1 MLRLLTTTAVGV
13 GLLVASPSFA
23 QTTYPNPAISPAVTA
38 VPKLDQQEKL
48 DQQDT
53 NFIKEAAA
61 GGVGE
66 VAFSKMAEKSGNPYV
81 KRFAERMV
89 RDHTKANTELTA
101 IASKASIEMPKMLD
115 ADHQKIHDQLQTIHG
130 TDFDQQYMRV
140 MVNDHDQAVK
150 LFRQEDSLGRDSR
163 LKQFA
168 RKTLPTIEE
177 HHMMAADLS
186 RRLSQTAAK

>member
-1 MLRLLTTTAVGV
+1 MLRLLTTTAVGI

-23 QTTYPNPAISPAVTA
+23 QTSYPNPATSPAVTA
-38 VPKLDQQEKL
+38 VLKL

-53 NFIKEAAA
+53 NFTKEAAA
-61 GGVGE
+61 SSMGE
-66 VAFSKMAEKSGNPYV
+66 VAFSKMAEKSENPDV
-81 KRFAERMV
+81 KRFTERMV

-101 IASKASIEMPKMLD
+101 IASEAGIEMPKTLD
-115 ADHQKIHDQLQTIHG
+115 ADHQKIDDQLHIMHG

-140 MVNDHDQAVK
+140 MVDDHDQAVK
-150 LFRQEDSLGRDSR
+150 LFRQEDSLGRDSP

-168 RKTLPTIEE
+168 HKTLPTIEE

>member
-23 QTTYPNPAISPAVTA
+23 QTTYPNPATSPAVTA
-38 VPKLDQQEKL
+38 VPKLDH
-48 DQQDT
+48 QDT

-61 GGVGE
+61 GGMGE
-66 VAFSKMAEKSGNPYV
+66 VAFSKMAEKSENPDV
-81 KRFAERMV
+81 KRFAQRMV
-89 RDHTKANTELTA
+89 RDHTKANTDLTA
-101 IASKASIEMPKMLD
+101 IAGEASIEMPKMLD
-115 ADHQKIHDQLQTIHG
+115 ADHQKIHDQLQTMHE
-130 TDFDQQYMRV
+130 TDFDRQYMRV

-150 LFRQEDSLGRDSR
+150 LFRQEDSLGQDSR

-177 HHMMAADLS
+177 HQMMAADLS